1 MNIEL
6 IQKRVENCFSFSHA
20 VSHIEVYEKNSRF
33 YIELDATCLIE
44 LKKIAAEF
52 GDDNIVILPGNNIY
66 RFSGE
71 TAQIG
76 QEKKEM
82 NCNKKRFTLRL
93 TDEEFRELTR
103 IKGLI
108 GITTTTK
115 AIRYIINHFAEL
127 NNRYIEEINKNA
139 ALKEK
144 YKKQDRCIESLL
156 KSISSLKELDDLKVV
171 LPEKRPGKK

>member
-1 MNIEL
+1 
-6 IQKRVENCFSFSHA
+6 
-20 VSHIEVYEKNSRF
+20 
-33 YIELDATCLIE
+33 
-44 LKKIAAEF
+44 
-52 GDDNIVILPGNNIY
+52 
-66 RFSGE
+66 
-71 TAQIG
+71 
-76 QEKKEM
+76 M

-93 TDEEFRELTR
+93 TDEEFRELSR

-139 ALKEK
+139 
-144 YKKQDRCIESLL
+144 DRCIESLL

>member
-1 MNIEL
+1 
-6 IQKRVENCFSFSHA
+6 
-20 VSHIEVYEKNSRF
+20 
-33 YIELDATCLIE
+33 
-44 LKKIAAEF
+44 
-52 GDDNIVILPGNNIY
+52 
-66 RFSGE
+66 
-71 TAQIG
+71 
-76 QEKKEM
+76 M

-144 YKKQDRCIESLL
+144 YKKQHRCIESLL

-171 LPEKRPGKK
+171 LPEKSLGKK

>member
-1 MNIEL
+1 
-6 IQKRVENCFSFSHA
+6 
-20 VSHIEVYEKNSRF
+20 
-33 YIELDATCLIE
+33 
-44 LKKIAAEF
+44 
-52 GDDNIVILPGNNIY
+52 
-66 RFSGE
+66 
-71 TAQIG
+71 
-76 QEKKEM
+76 M

-93 TDEEFRELTR
+93 TDEEFRELSR

-115 AIRYIINHFAEL
+115 AIRYIINHFAE
-127 NNRYIEEINKNA
+127 YIEEINKNA